1 MLGKSCNFLPKDGH
15 KPSDSAPSH
24 HSLKPEH
31 QRSSKRRAEVPVAY
45 LPAKLVSCFMLKSS
59 SRSFWYFRW
68 VTIIVGVFV
77 AALAW
82 RCSAREPA
90 TFDIATNGAVGDGS
104 TLNTKPIQKTIDQ
117 CAAAGGGTVVI
128 PKGEFLTGAL
138 FLKAGV
144 NLELRAGATLRGS
157 TNFDDY
163 PILTNA
169 RFEGHFEDRVAALL
183 NVEKCDHFR
192 VTGPGMIDGSGKAF
206 WKTKSPEGRPRLL
219 TIRDSRNVTVSG
231 VRFTNSP
238 AWNLHLYNCGH
249 CVVEN
254 CRFEIPNGSQGP
266 STDGVDVDSSQ
277 DVVINGCYFSD
288 GDDCVCLKGNRYDGL
303 NQEPKSPPVRN
314 VLVENC
320 TFVRGGG
327 ALVLGT
333 EAQEIKDIE
342 MKDCVVRG
350 KLPMLRIKF
359 RPDTANQ
366 DYRNVHVHDI
376 KLDGVGDMV
385 SVEPYHGTKVPTP
398 ARPISKIN
406 GVTVENISGTFGS
419 FGTISGGEIARA
431 RGFTFRN
438 VNVLVTKDAV
448 LNTNGTTEVTFD
460 HVKVQMAQS
469 VENAN

>member
-1 MLGKSCNFLPKDGH
+1 MD
-15 KPSDSAPSH
+15 DSAPPGH
-24 HSLKPEH
+24 HLLKPAS
-31 QRSSKRRAEVPVAY
+31 QGVKKGGVEVSVAY
-45 LPAKLVSCFMLKSS
+45 LPVKLVSCFMLKSC
-59 SRSFWYFRW
+59 SRGFLYFRW
-68 VTIIVGVFV
+68 ATVIGSVLFV
-77 AALAW
+77 ALAW

-90 TFDIATNGAVGDGS
+90 SFDITTNGAMGDGV

-138 FLKAGV
+138 FLRAKV
-144 NLELRAGATLRGS
+144 NLELSAGATLKGS
-157 TNFDDY
+157 PNFDDY

-169 RFEGHFEDRVAALL
+169 RFEGHFEERVAALL

-192 VTGPGMIDGSGKAF
+192 IMGPGMIDGSGKAF

-219 TIRDSRNVTVSG
+219 AIRDSQDVVVSD

-238 AWNLHLYNCGH
+238 AWNLHLYNCRH
-249 CVVEN
+249 CMVEN

-266 STDGVDVDSSQ
+266 STDGVDVDSSR

-303 NQEPKSPPVRN
+303 NQEPKSPPVRD

-320 TFVRGGG
+320 IFVRGGG

-359 RPDTANQ
+359 RPDTASQN
-366 DYRNVHVHDI
+366 YGKIHVHDI

-385 SVEPYHGTKVPTP
+385 SVEPNHGTKVPTP
-398 ARPISKIN
+398 AGPISKVS
-406 GVTVENISGTFGS
+406 GVTVENISGNFGS

-431 RGFTFRN
+431 SDFTFRN
-438 VNVLVTKDAV
+438 INVLVTKDAV
-448 LNTNGTTEVTFD
+448 LNTNGATKVTFEN
-460 HVKVQMAQS
+460 VKVQMVPP
-469 VENAN
+469 VENVN